1 MAVMLERWNDDKMDG
16 LAAKVDGLGDQ
27 MREQRREMRE
37 FRVEMGEMRKEMRMI
52 RAEMVDLRK
61 ETSAGLERLGRTM
74 AQGAVGLA
82 GSVVIGFGAL
92 IGLIATQL

>member
-37 FRVEMGEMRKEMRMI
+37 QRGEMREFRAEMLAM

-61 ETSAGLERLGRTM
+61 ETSAGLEQLGRTM
-74 AQGAVGLA
+74 ALGAVGLA
-82 GSVVIGFGAL
+82 SSMVVGFGAL